1 MLEISWVDGHTWNFD
16 DLMKGEAM
24 HIQDPKRQAAAL
36 RARELQGPS

>member
-16 DLMKGEAM
+16 DLMKGVPPCTG
-24 HIQDPKRQAAAL
+24 DPKRHAAAL